1 MSSEENKDK
10 NLEDKT
16 EDKKPSL
23 DNNPINLEEK
33 LKDTEDKLLRSLA
46 EIENQRRRAE
56 KEIKEAFDFGGFNFA
71 KETLA
76 LLDNLQRAQTSI
88 KNNEDLKKSNEFKK
102 FIEHIEII
110 QKDLISIFE
119 KNNIKKINCLNE
131 KFNPN
136 FHQAMLEVEDD
147 KSEPG
152 TVIKEIQPGYMFG
165 ERLLRPSFV
174 GISKKKSRKK
184 GEKKIGLM
192 PCRTQN
198 NTHMNIMNKRI
209 FTI

>member
-1 MSSEENKDK
+1 M
-10 NLEDKT
+10 
-16 EDKKPSL
+16 
-23 DNNPINLEEK
+23 
-33 LKDTEDKLLRSLA
+33 
-46 EIENQRRRAE
+46 
-56 KEIKEAFDFGGFNFA
+56 
-71 KETLA
+71 A

-152 TVIKEIQPGYMFG
+152 IVIKEIQPGYMFG

-174 GISKKKSRKK
+174 GISKKKESKK
-184 GEKKIGLM
+184 GEKK
-192 PCRTQN
+192 
-198 NTHMNIMNKRI
+198 
-209 FTI
+209 